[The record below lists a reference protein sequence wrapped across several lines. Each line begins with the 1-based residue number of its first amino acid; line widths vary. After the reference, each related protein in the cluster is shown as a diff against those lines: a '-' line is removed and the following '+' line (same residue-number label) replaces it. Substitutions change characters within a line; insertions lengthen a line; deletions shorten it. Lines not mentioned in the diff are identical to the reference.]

1 MRAQMSV
8 FLPFCQTAEAIGA
21 TASRLEKAKII
32 GEYFAQLPDDDLR
45 RAALYFGGTPFPLR
59 ENRVVNI
66 GGAALSSVTREVS
79 GADADWLAQRLVAT
93 GDAGE
98 TAFEAWENWA
108 DAPQSATLT
117 LAEIEN
123 ALARLSGT
131 RGSKAKAEIVIEIL
145 KRATALEA
153 QYWAKMLS
161 GDLRIGLKESAVE
174 DALARLFEVDL
185 AKVQRA
191 NMLAGDLGE
200 VAVLARHGRLDEA
213 VFELFHPLK
222 FMLATPAKDNDDI
235 EKTMPTPFRVED
247 KFDGIRAQ
255 AHIAPHRAHD
265 EALHGENYGDV
276 RVALFSRALNEIT
289 GAFPDLGAPL
299 AALLDNEAGLVLDG
313 EIVPLGEDGA
323 IAAFQNLQTR
333 LNRKKPSAEI
343 IALAPLAFVA
353 YDVLFAG
360 NKELE
365 LPMQQRRAVLERLGF
380 DGKRTRLAASTLFE
394 NIADLDAEFDAARAR
409 GNEGLMIKDPT
420 SDYKPGKR
428 GRQWL
433 KVKKATD
440 TLDVVVTSVESGSG
454 RRSKFY
460 SDYTFAVRA
469 SADDATLLN
478 VGKAYS
484 GLTDAEITE
493 LSEWFVAH
501 TIQSFAHGRV
511 RTVEPQIVLEITF
524 DKVQPSPRHKSGYAL
539 RFPRILRRRDDKP
552 VEEIDTLEAVKKLA
566 G

>member
-1 MRAQMSV
+1 MSP
-8 FLPFCQTAEAIGA
+8 FLSFCQTAEAIGA
-21 TASRLEKAKII
+21 TSSRLEKARVL
-32 GEYFAQLPDDDLR
+32 GDYLRDLPDDDLR
-45 RAALYFGGTPFPLR
+45 HAALYFGGTPFPLR
-59 ENRVVNI
+59 ENRVVNV
-66 GGAALSSVTREVS
+66 GGAALSNATQQVS
-79 GADADWLAQRLVAT
+79 GADADWLAERLVAT
-93 GDAGE
+93 GDMGE
-98 TAFEAWENWA
+98 TAFEAWEAWP
-108 DAPQSATLT
+108 DAPRDATLT
-117 LAEIEN
+117 LNEIEN
-123 ALARLSGT
+123 VLAKLAQT
-131 RGSKAKAEIVIEIL
+131 RGSKAKVELVMQTL

-153 QYWAKMLS
+153 KYWAKMLG

-174 DALARLFEVDL
+174 DALARLTNVEL
-185 AKVQRA
+185 ARVQRA
-191 NMLAGDLGE
+191 NMLSGDLGE
-200 VAVLARHGRLDEA
+200 VAVLARQGRLNEA

-222 FMLATPAKDNDDI
+222 FMLATPAADNDDI
-235 EKTMPTPFRVED
+235 QKTMPIPFRVED

-265 EALHGENYGDV
+265 EALHGENYGDA

-289 GAFPDLGAPL
+289 DAFPDFGEPL
-299 AALLDNEAGLVLDG
+299 AALLNNDAGLVLDG
-313 EIVPLGEDGA
+313 EIVPLDESGQ
-323 IAAFQNLQTR
+323 IAPFQSLQTR
-333 LNRKKPSAEI
+333 LNRKKPSKEI
-343 IALAPLAFVA
+343 IAQTPLAFVA
-353 YDVLFAG
+353 YDLLFAG
-360 NKELE
+360 SNELE
-365 LPMQQRRAVLERLGF
+365 LPFEQRRAILEKLNF
-380 DGKRTRLAASTLFE
+380 DGQQTRLAASTLFE
-394 NIADLDAEFDAARAR
+394 SVANLDAEFDDARAR

-420 SDYKPGKR
+420 SGYKPGKR

-433 KVKKATD
+433 KVKKATE

-501 TIQSFAHGRV
+501 TIQTFAHGRV
-511 RTVEPQIVLEITF
+511 RTVEPKIVLEITF

-539 RFPRILRRRDDKP
+539 RFPRILRRREDKP
-552 VEEIDTLEAVKKLA
+552 VEEIDTLETVKKLA

>member
-1 MRAQMSV
+1 MSA
-8 FLPFCQTAEAIGA
+8 FLPFCSTAEAIGA
-21 TASRLEKAKII
+21 TQSRLEKARII
-32 GEYFAQLPDDDLR
+32 GDYFAQLSDDDLR

-66 GGAALSSVTREVS
+66 GGAALASVTQSVS
-79 GADADWLAQRLVAT
+79 GADADWLAQRLVKT

-98 TAFEAWENWA
+98 TAFEAWEIWP
-108 DAPQSATLT
+108 DAPREPTISLE
-117 LAEIEN
+117 EIEN
-123 ALARLSGT
+123 VLANLAQT
-131 RGSKAKAEIVIEIL
+131 RGSKAKVELVAQTL
-145 KRATALEA
+145 RRATALEA
-153 QYWAKMLS
+153 KYFAKMLS

-174 DALARLFEVDL
+174 DALARLYEVAL
-185 AKVQRA
+185 SEVQRA
-191 NMLAGDLGE
+191 NMLSGDLGQ
-200 VAVLARHGRLDEA
+200 VAVLARHNRLNEA

-222 FMLATPAKDNDDI
+222 FMLATPAVDNADI
-235 EKTMPTPFRVED
+235 EKTMPAPFRVED

-265 EALHGENYGDV
+265 EALHGENYDDV

-299 AALLDNEAGLVLDG
+299 AALLNNEIGLVLDG
-313 EIVPLGEDGA
+313 EIVPLDENGE
-323 IAAFQNLQTR
+323 IAPFQSLQTR
-333 LNRKKPSAEI
+333 LNRKKPDAQI
-343 IALAPLAFVA
+343 IAATPLAFVA
-353 YDVLFAG
+353 YDLLFAG
-360 NKELE
+360 QNELE
-365 LPMQQRRAVLERLGF
+365 LPLNQRRALLEKLSF
-380 DGKRTRLAASTLFE
+380 DNNKTRLAASQLFD
-394 NIADLDAEFDAARAR
+394 NVANLDAEFDAARAR

-420 SDYKPGKR
+420 STYQPGKR

-484 GLTDAEITE
+484 GLTDAEILE
-493 LSEWFVAH
+493 LSQWFIEH
-501 TIQSFAHGRV
+501 TIQTFAHGRV
-511 RTVEPQIVLEITF
+511 RTVEPKIVLEITF
-524 DKVQPSPRHKSGYAL
+524 DKVQVSPRHKSGYAL

-552 VEEIDTLEAVKKLA
+552 VEEIDTLDAVKKLA

>member
-1 MRAQMSV
+1 MSA
-8 FLPFCQTAEAIGA
+8 FLSFCQTAEAIGA
-21 TASRLEKAKII
+21 TSSRLEKAQIL
-32 GEYFAQLPDDDLR
+32 GEYFAQLADDDLR

-66 GGAALSSVTREVS
+66 GGAALSSVTQSVS
-79 GADADWLAQRLVAT
+79 GADADWLATRLVAT
-93 GDAGE
+93 GDPGE
-98 TAFEAWENWA
+98 TAFEAWQAWP
-108 DAPQSATLT
+108 DAPRESTISLE
-117 LAEIEN
+117 EIES
-123 ALARLSGT
+123 ALAQLAST
-131 RGSKAKAEIVIEIL
+131 RGSKVKAELVAQTL
-145 KRATALEA
+145 RRATALEA
-153 QYWAKMLS
+153 KYFAKMLA

-174 DALARLFEVDL
+174 DALARLYEVAL
-185 AKVQRA
+185 REVQRA
-191 NMLAGDLGE
+191 NMLSGDLGE
-200 VAVLARHGRLDEA
+200 VAVLARHNRLDEA

-222 FMLATPAKDNDDI
+222 FMLATPAADNEDI
-235 EKTMPTPFRVED
+235 EKTMPIPFRVED

-265 EALHGENYGDV
+265 EALHGANYGDV

-299 AALLDNEAGLVLDG
+299 AALLNSDAGLVLDG
-313 EIVPLGEDGA
+313 EIVPLDENGE
-323 IAAFQNLQTR
+323 IAPFQSLQTR
-333 LNRKKPSAEI
+333 LNRKKPDADV
-343 IALAPLAFVA
+343 IAATPLAFIA
-353 YDVLFAG
+353 YDLLFAG
-360 NKELE
+360 NNELE
-365 LPMQQRRAVLERLGF
+365 LPLNQRRALLEKLGF
-380 DGKRTRLAASTLFE
+380 DGQKTRLAASQLFD
-394 NIADLDAEFDAARAR
+394 NVANLDAEFDAARAR
-409 GNEGLMIKDPT
+409 GNEGLMIKDPN

-469 SADDATLLN
+469 SETDATLLN

-484 GLTDAEITE
+484 GLTDAEILE
-493 LSEWFVAH
+493 LSDWFIAH
-501 TIQSFAHGRV
+501 TIQTFAHGRV
-511 RTVEPQIVLEITF
+511 RTVEPKIVLEITF

-552 VEEIDTLEAVKKLA
+552 VEEIDTLDAVKKLA
-566 G
+566 S

>member
-1 MRAQMSV
+1 MSA
-8 FLPFCQTAEAIGA
+8 LLLFCQTAEAIGA
-21 TASRLEKAKII
+21 AASRLEKARII
-32 GEYFAQLPDDDLR
+32 GDYFRDLSDDDLR

-59 ENRVVNI
+59 ENRGVNI
-66 GGAALSSVTREVS
+66 GGAALSNATQQVS
-79 GADADWLAQRLVAT
+79 GADADWLATRLVAT
-93 GDAGE
+93 GDAGDA
-98 TAFEAWENWA
+98 AFKAWESWP
-108 DAPQSATLT
+108 DAPGEATISLE
-117 LAEIEN
+117 EIED
-123 ALARLSGT
+123 ALAQLAAT
-131 RGSKAKAEIVIEIL
+131 RGSKAKLELIAQTL
-145 KRATALEA
+145 KRATPLEA
-153 QYWAKMLS
+153 KYFVKMLS

-174 DALARLFEVDL
+174 DALARLYQTNL
-185 AKVQRA
+185 ARVQRA
-191 NMLAGDLGE
+191 NMLSGDLGE
-200 VAVLARHGRLDEA
+200 VAVLSRHNRLDEA

-255 AHIAPHRAHD
+255 AHIAPHRSHD
-265 EALHGENYGDV
+265 EALHGENYGPM

-299 AALLDNEAGLVLDG
+299 AKLLNNENGLVLDG
-313 EIVPLGEDGA
+313 EIVPLDENGA
-323 IAAFQNLQTR
+323 IAPFQSLQTR
-333 LNRKKPSAEI
+333 LNRKKPSDDI
-343 IALAPLAFVA
+343 IAATPLAFVA

-360 NKELE
+360 NNELE
-365 LPMQQRRAVLERLGF
+365 LPLEQRRAILEQLSF
-380 DGKRTRLAASTLFE
+380 DGAKTRLAASQLFE
-394 NIADLDAEFDAARAR
+394 NIEDLDAEFDAARAR

-460 SDYTFAVRA
+460 SDYTFAVRT

-484 GLTDAEITE
+484 GLTDAEILE
-493 LSEWFVAH
+493 LSQWFIEH
-501 TIQSFAHGRV
+501 TLQTFAHGRV
-511 RTVEPQIVLEITF
+511 RTVEPKIVLEITF
-524 DKVQPSPRHKSGYAL
+524 DKVQSSPRHKSGYAL
-539 RFPRILRRRDDKP
+539 RFPRILRRREDKP
-552 VEEIDTLEAVKKLA
+552 VEEIDTLDAVKKLV

>member
-1 MRAQMSV
+1 M
-8 FLPFCQTAEAIGA
+8 FLPFCQTAEQIGA
-21 TASRLEKAKII
+21 TSSRLEKAAIL
-32 GEYFAQLPDDDLR
+32 GEYFAPLPDDDLR

-66 GGAALSSVTREVS
+66 GGAALSSVTQQVS
-79 GADADWLAQRLVAT
+79 GADADWLAERLVKT
-93 GDAGE
+93 GDPGE
-98 TAFEAWENWA
+98 TAFEAWETWP
-108 DAPQSATLT
+108 DAPTAATFQLS
-117 LAEIEN
+117 EIEA
-123 ALARLSGT
+123 ALAKLAAT
-131 RGSKAKAEIVIEIL
+131 RGSRAKTEIVAQIMR
-145 KRATALEA
+145 RATALEA
-153 QYWAKMLS
+153 KYFAKMLS

-174 DALARLFEVDL
+174 DALARLYQVEL
-185 AKVQRA
+185 ARVQRA
-191 NMLAGDLGE
+191 NMLSGDLGE

-222 FMLATPAKDNDDI
+222 FMLATPAKDNEDI
-235 EKTMPTPFRVED
+235 EKTMPIPFRVED

-265 EALHGENYGDV
+265 EALHGENYGGA

-299 AALLDNEAGLVLDG
+299 AALLNNDAGLVLDG
-313 EIVPLGEDGA
+313 EIVPLDESGE
-323 IAAFQNLQTR
+323 IAAFQSLQTR
-333 LNRKKPSAEI
+333 LNRKQPSADV
-343 IALAPLAFVA
+343 IAATPLAFVA
-353 YDVLFAG
+353 YDLLFAG
-360 NKELE
+360 NSELE
-365 LPMQQRRAVLERLGF
+365 LPLQQRRALLEQLNF
-380 DGKRTRLAASTLFE
+380 DGAKTRLAASQLFE
-394 NIADLDAEFDAARAR
+394 NIENLDAEFDAARAR
-409 GNEGLMIKDPT
+409 GNEGLMIKDPQ

-469 SADDATLLN
+469 SADDPTLLN

-501 TIQSFAHGRV
+501 TLQTFAHGRV
-511 RTVEPQIVLEITF
+511 RTVEPKIVLEITF

-539 RFPRILRRRDDKP
+539 RFPRILRRRPDKP

>member
-1 MRAQMSV
+1 M
-8 FLPFCQTAEAIGA
+8 FLPFCQTAEQIGA
-21 TASRLEKAKII
+21 TSSRLEKAAIL
-32 GEYFAQLPDDDLR
+32 GEYFAPLPDDDLR

-66 GGAALSSVTREVS
+66 GGAALSSVTQQVS
-79 GADADWLAQRLVAT
+79 GADADWLAERLVKT
-93 GDAGE
+93 GDPGE
-98 TAFEAWENWA
+98 TAFEAWETWP
-108 DAPQSATLT
+108 DAPTAATFQLS
-117 LAEIEN
+117 EIEA
-123 ALARLSGT
+123 ALAKLAAT
-131 RGSKAKAEIVIEIL
+131 RGSRAKTEIVAQIMR
-145 KRATALEA
+145 RATALEA
-153 QYWAKMLS
+153 KYFAKMLS

-174 DALARLFEVDL
+174 DALARLYQVEL
-185 AKVQRA
+185 ARVQRA
-191 NMLAGDLGE
+191 NMLSGDLGE
-200 VAVLARHGRLDEA
+200 VAVLARRGRLDEA

-222 FMLATPAKDNDDI
+222 FMLATPAKDNEDI

-265 EALHGENYGDV
+265 EALHGENYGGA

-299 AALLDNEAGLVLDG
+299 AALLNNEAGLVLDG
-313 EIVPLGEDGA
+313 EIVPLDESGE
-323 IAAFQNLQTR
+323 IAAFQSLQTR
-333 LNRKKPSAEI
+333 LNRKQPSADV
-343 IALAPLAFVA
+343 IAATPLAFVA
-353 YDVLFAG
+353 YDLLFAG
-360 NKELE
+360 DSELE
-365 LPMQQRRAVLERLGF
+365 LPLQQRRALLEQLNF
-380 DGKRTRLAASTLFE
+380 DGAKTRLAASQLFE
-394 NIADLDAEFDAARAR
+394 NIEKLDAEFDAARAR
-409 GNEGLMIKDPT
+409 GNEGLMIKDPA

-501 TIQSFAHGRV
+501 TLQTFAHGRV
-511 RTVEPQIVLEITF
+511 RTVQPKIVLEITF

-539 RFPRILRRRDDKP
+539 RFPRIMRRRPDKP

>member
-1 MRAQMSV
+1 MSP
-8 FLPFCQTAEAIGA
+8 FLPFCQTAQAIGA
-21 TASRLEKAKII
+21 TASRLEKAQIL
-32 GEYFAQLPDDDLR
+32 GDYFKALTDDDLR
-45 RAALYFGGTPFPLR
+45 RAALWFGGTPFPLR

-66 GGAALSSVTREVS
+66 GGAALASATREVS
-79 GADADWLAQRLVAT
+79 GADANWLAQRLVAT
-93 GDAGE
+93 GDPGD
-98 TAFEAWENWA
+98 TAFEAWQNWA
-108 DAPQSATLT
+108 DAPQTPTLT
-117 LAEIEN
+117 LAEIE
-123 ALARLSGT
+123 AAVEKLATT
-131 RGSKAKAEIVIEIL
+131 RGSKAKVEIVIQTL
-145 KRATALEA
+145 SRATALEA
-153 QYWAKMLS
+153 KYWNKMLG

-174 DALARLFEVDL
+174 DALARLAGVKL
-185 AKVQRA
+185 AQVQRA
-191 NMLAGDLGE
+191 NMLSGDLGQ

-222 FMLATPAKDNDDI
+222 FMLATPASDNDDI
-235 EKTMPTPFRVED
+235 EKTMPRPFRVED

-265 EALHGENYGDV
+265 EALHGENYGGA

-299 AALLDNEAGLVLDG
+299 AALLDNDQGLVLDG
-313 EIVPLGEDGA
+313 EIVPVGQDGG
-323 IAAFQNLQTR
+323 IAPFQNLQKR
-333 LNRKKPSAEI
+333 LNRKKPDAQILAET
-343 IALAPLAFVA
+343 PLAFVA
-353 YDVLFAG
+353 YDLLFAG
-360 NKELE
+360 HNELE
-365 LPMQQRRAVLERLGF
+365 LPLDERRARLEKLPF
-380 DGKRTRLAASTLFE
+380 DENQTRIAASALFDDIE
-394 NIADLDAEFDAARAR
+394 TLDAEFEAARAR
-409 GNEGLMIKDPT
+409 GNEGLMLKDPH

-433 KVKKATD
+433 KVKKAQA

-469 SADDATLLN
+469 SESDPTLLN

-501 TIQSFAHGRV
+501 TIATFAHGRV

-524 DKVQPSPRHKSGYAL
+524 DRVQASPRHKSGYAL
-539 RFPRILRRRDDKP
+539 RFPRIVRRREDKP
-552 VEEIDTLEAVKKLA
+552 VEEIDTLEAVAKLA

>member
-1 MRAQMSV
+1 MSA

-21 TASRLEKAKII
+21 TQSRLEKAQIT
-32 GEYFAQLPDDDLR
+32 GDYLRDLPDDDLR

-66 GGAALSSVTREVS
+66 GGAALSNATQTVS
-79 GADADWLAQRLVAT
+79 GADADWLAGRLVAT
-93 GDAGE
+93 GDPGD
-98 TAFEAWENWA
+98 TAFEAWQSWP
-108 DAPQSATLT
+108 DAPTNATLT
-117 LAEIEN
+117 LAEIES
-123 ALARLSGT
+123 ALAQLAQT
-131 RGSKAKAEIVIEIL
+131 RGSKAKLELVAKTLE
-145 KRATALEA
+145 RATALEA
-153 QYWAKMLS
+153 KYWTKMLS

-174 DALARLFEVDL
+174 DALARLYEIEL

-200 VAVLARHGRLDEA
+200 VAFLARHGRLDEA

-222 FMLATPAKDNDDI
+222 FMLATPAADKDDI
-235 EKTMPTPFRVED
+235 VKTMPSPFRVED

-265 EALHGENYGDV
+265 EALHGANYGEV

-299 AALLDNEAGLVLDG
+299 AALLGENNVGLVLDG
-313 EIVPLGEDGA
+313 EIVPIENGA
-323 IAAFQNLQTR
+323 IAPFQNLQKR
-333 LNRKKPSAEI
+333 LNRKQPSAEI
-343 IALAPLAFVA
+343 IEQTPLAFVA
-353 YDVLFAG
+353 YDLLFAG
-360 NKELE
+360 YNELE
-365 LPMQQRRAVLERLGF
+365 WPLERRRAVLEKLNF
-380 DGKRTRLAASTLFE
+380 DDQRTRLAASQLFE
-394 NIADLDAEFDAARAR
+394 NTDDLDAEFDAARAR
-409 GNEGLMIKDPT
+409 GNEGLMIKDPA

-493 LSEWFVAH
+493 LSQWFVAH
-501 TIQSFAHGRV
+501 TIQTFAHGRV
-511 RTVEPQIVLEITF
+511 RTVEPKIVLEITF

-539 RFPRILRRRDDKP
+539 RFPRILRRREDKP
-552 VEEIDTLEAVKKLA
+552 VEEIDTLEAVKKLTNR
-566 G
+566 

>member
-1 MRAQMSV
+1 MSA
-8 FLPFCQTAEAIGA
+8 FISFCQTAQWIGA
-21 TASRLEKAKII
+21 TQSRLEKAAIL
-32 GEYFAQLPDDDLR
+32 GDYFSQLPDDDLR

-66 GGAALSSVTREVS
+66 GGAALASVTQSVS
-79 GADADWLAQRLVAT
+79 GADADWLAGRLVVT
-93 GDAGE
+93 GDPGE
-98 TAFEAWENWA
+98 TAFEAWEVWP
-108 DAPQSATLT
+108 DAPTAATATL
-117 LAEIEN
+117 AGIES
-123 ALARLSGT
+123 ALAQLAAT
-131 RGSKAKAEIVIEIL
+131 RGSKAKAELVAQTL
-145 KRATALEA
+145 RSATALEA
-153 QYWAKMLS
+153 KYFAKMLS

-174 DALARLFEVDL
+174 DALARLYETKL
-185 AKVQRA
+185 ARVQRA
-191 NMLAGDLGE
+191 NMLSGDLGE
-200 VAVLARHGRLDEA
+200 VAVLARHGRLEEA
-213 VFELFHPLK
+213 QFELFHPLK
-222 FMLATPAKDNDDI
+222 FMLATPAADNDDI
-235 EKTMPTPFRVED
+235 QKTMPQPFRVED

-265 EALHGENYGDV
+265 EALHGENQGEV

-299 AALLDNEAGLVLDG
+299 AALLNNESGLVLDG
-313 EIVPLGEDGA
+313 EIVPLDENGT
-323 IAAFQNLQTR
+323 IAPFQSLQTR
-333 LNRKKPSAEI
+333 LNRKKPSAAI
-343 IALAPLAFVA
+343 IAATPLAFVA

-360 NKELE
+360 NSELE
-365 LPMQQRRAVLERLGF
+365 LPLEQRRAVLEQLNF
-380 DGKRTRLAASTLFE
+380 DGAKTRLAASRLFE
-394 NIADLDAEFDAARAR
+394 NVTELDAEFDAARAR
-409 GNEGLMIKDPT
+409 GNEGLMIKDPQ

-433 KVKKATD
+433 KVKKASD

-484 GLTDAEITE
+484 GLTDAEILE
-493 LSEWFVAH
+493 LSDWFVAH
-501 TIQSFAHGRV
+501 TIQTFAHGRV
-511 RTVEPQIVLEITF
+511 RTVEPKIVLEITF

-552 VEEIDTLEAVKKLA
+552 VEEIDTLEAVEKLA
-566 G
+566 N

>member
-1 MRAQMSV
+1 MSA
-8 FLPFCQTAEAIGA
+8 FLLFCQTAEAIGA
-21 TASRLEKAKII
+21 TASRLEKARIL

-45 RAALYFGGTPFPLR
+45 RAALYLGGTPFPLR

-66 GGAALSSVTREVS
+66 GGAALSNVTQQVS

-98 TAFEAWENWA
+98 TAFEAWEVWPT
-108 DAPQSATLT
+108 APTVATLT
-117 LAEIEN
+117 LSEIES
-123 ALARLSGT
+123 ALARLAAT
-131 RGSKAKAEIVIEIL
+131 RGSKAKAELVAQTL
-145 KRATALEA
+145 RRATALEA
-153 QYWAKMLS
+153 KYWTKMLS

-174 DALARLFEVDL
+174 DALARLYQVEL
-185 AKVQRA
+185 ARVQRA
-191 NMLAGDLGE
+191 NMLSGDLGE
-200 VAVLARHGRLDEA
+200 VAVLARHNRLDEA

-222 FMLATPAKDNDDI
+222 FMLATPASDNDDI
-235 EKTMPTPFRVED
+235 EKTMPQPFRVED

-265 EALHGENYGDV
+265 EALHGENYGEA

-299 AALLDNEAGLVLDG
+299 AALLDDKGGLVLDG
-313 EIVPLGEDGA
+313 EIVPLDENGA
-323 IAAFQNLQTR
+323 IAPFQTLQTR
-333 LNRKKPSAEI
+333 LNRKKPDAQI
-343 IALAPLAFVA
+343 IAATPLAFVA
-353 YDVLFAG
+353 YDLLFAG
-360 NKELE
+360 NNELE
-365 LPMQQRRAVLERLGF
+365 LPLERRRALLERLNF
-380 DGKRTRLAASTLFE
+380 DGAQTRLADSQLLE
-394 NIADLDAEFDAARAR
+394 SADNLDAEFDAARAR
-409 GNEGLMIKDPT
+409 NNEGLMIKDPT

-469 SADDATLLN
+469 SETDATLLN

-484 GLTDAEITE
+484 GLTDVEITE
-493 LSEWFVAH
+493 LSQWFVAH
-501 TIQSFAHGRV
+501 TIQTFAHGRV
-511 RTVEPQIVLEITF
+511 RTVEPKIVLEITF

-539 RFPRILRRRDDKP
+539 RFPRILRRREDKP
-552 VEEIDTLEAVKKLA
+552 VEEIDTLEVVKKLV

>member
-1 MRAQMSV
+1 M

-21 TASRLEKAKII
+21 TQSRLEKAAIL
-32 GEYFAQLPDDDLR
+32 GEYFAPLPDDNLR

-66 GGAALSSVTREVS
+66 GGAALSSVTQQVS
-79 GADADWLAQRLVAT
+79 GADADWLAGRLVKT
-93 GDAGE
+93 GDPGE
-98 TAFEAWENWA
+98 TAFEAWEIWP
-108 DAPQSATLT
+108 DAPITNTLT
-117 LAEIEN
+117 LAEIESELEK
-123 ALARLSGT
+123 LAKT
-131 RGSKAKAEIVIEIL
+131 RGSRAKAELVAQTL
-145 KRATALEA
+145 TRATALEA
-153 QYWAKMLS
+153 KYFAKMLS

-174 DALARLFEVDL
+174 DALARLYQIEL
-185 AKVQRA
+185 ARVQRA
-191 NMLAGDLGE
+191 NMLSGDLGE

-265 EALHGENYGDV
+265 EALHGANYGET

-299 AALLDNEAGLVLDG
+299 AALLNNEAGLVLDG
-313 EIVPLGEDGA
+313 EIVPLDENGEV
-323 IAAFQNLQTR
+323 AAFQALQTR
-333 LNRKKPSAEI
+333 LNRKKPGADI
-343 IALAPLAFVA
+343 IAATPLAFVA
-353 YDVLFAG
+353 YDLLFAG
-360 NKELE
+360 NSELE
-365 LPMQQRRAVLERLGF
+365 LPLQQRRALLEKLGF
-380 DGKRTRLAASTLFE
+380 DGAKTRLAASQLFE
-394 NIADLDAEFDAARAR
+394 NIESLDAEFDAARAR
-409 GNEGLMIKDPT
+409 GNEGLMIKDPN

-501 TIQSFAHGRV
+501 TLQTFAHGRV
-511 RTVEPQIVLEITF
+511 RTVEPKIVLEITF

-539 RFPRILRRRDDKP
+539 RFPRILRRRPDKP
-552 VEEIDTLEAVKKLA
+552 VEEIDTLEAVEKLA

>member
-1 MRAQMSV
+1 MSL
-8 FLPFCQTAEAIGA
+8 FLLFCSTAEAIGA
-21 TASRLEKAKII
+21 TQSRLEKAQIL
-32 GEYFAQLPDDDLR
+32 GDYLRDLADDDLR

-59 ENRVVNI
+59 ENLVVNI
-66 GGAALSSVTREVS
+66 GGAALSKATQTVS
-79 GADADWLAQRLVAT
+79 GADADWLAARLVAT
-93 GDAGE
+93 GDPGE
-98 TAFEAWENWA
+98 TAFEAWGTWA
-108 DAPQSATLT
+108 DAPTVATLT
-117 LAEIEN
+117 LGEIEA
-123 ALARLSGT
+123 ALAQIAKT
-131 RGSKAKAEIVIEIL
+131 RGSKAKAELVEATL
-145 KRATALEA
+145 QLATALEA
-153 QYWAKMLS
+153 KYFAKMLS

-174 DALARLFEVDL
+174 DALARLVEVEL
-185 AKVQRA
+185 ARVQRA

-200 VAVLARHGRLDEA
+200 VALLARHGRLDEA

-222 FMLATPAKDNDDI
+222 FMLATPAKDNVDI
-235 EKTMPTPFRVED
+235 AQAMPDIFRVED

-265 EALHGENYGDV
+265 EALHGENYGDA

-299 AALLDNEAGLVLDG
+299 AALLNNFEGPGLVLDG
-313 EIVPLGEDGA
+313 EIVPIENGE
-323 IAAFQNLQTR
+323 IAPFQNLQKR
-333 LNRKKPSAEI
+333 LNRKKPSKEI
-343 IALAPLAFVA
+343 IEQTPLAFVA
-353 YDVLFAG
+353 YDLLFAG
-360 NKELE
+360 NNELE
-365 LPMQQRRAVLERLGF
+365 WPLEARRAALENLGF
-380 DGKRTRLAASTLFE
+380 DGGQTRLAASRLFGSVAE
-394 NIADLDAEFDAARAR
+394 VDDEFDAARAR

-469 SADDATLLN
+469 SADDPTLLN

-484 GLTDAEITE
+484 GLTDAEILE
-493 LSEWFVAH
+493 LSQWFVAH
-501 TIQSFAHGRV
+501 TIQTFAHGRV

-524 DKVQPSPRHKSGYAL
+524 DKVQPSSRHKSGYAL

-552 VEEIDTLEAVKKLA
+552 VAEIDTLEAVKKLVN
-566 G
+566 

>member
-1 MRAQMSV
+1 M
-8 FLPFCQTAEAIGA
+8 L
-21 TASRLEKAKII
+21 
-32 GEYFAQLPDDDLR
+32 AQL
-45 RAALYFGGTPFPLR
+45 
-59 ENRVVNI
+59 
-66 GGAALSSVTREVS
+66 
-79 GADADWLAQRLVAT
+79 AT
-93 GDAGE
+93 
-98 TAFEAWENWA
+98 
-108 DAPQSATLT
+108 
-117 LAEIEN
+117 
-123 ALARLSGT
+123 T
-131 RGSKAKAEIVIEIL
+131 RGSRAKAELVAQTL
-145 KRATALEA
+145 KSATALEA
-153 QYWAKMLS
+153 KYFAKMLS

-174 DALARLFEVDL
+174 DALARLFQTEL
-185 AKVQRA
+185 ARVQRA
-191 NMLAGDLGE
+191 NMLSGDLGQ
-200 VAVLARHGRLDEA
+200 VAVLARHARLDEA

-235 EKTMPTPFRVED
+235 EKTMPLPFRVED

-299 AALLDNEAGLVLDG
+299 AALLGNEVGLVLDG
-313 EIVPLGEDGA
+313 EIVPLDENGA
-323 IAAFQNLQTR
+323 LAPFQSLQTR

-343 IALAPLAFVA
+343 IEQTPLAFVA

-360 NKELE
+360 ANELE
-365 LPMQQRRAVLERLGF
+365 LPLNQRRAILEKLDFAGT
-380 DGKRTRLAASTLFE
+380 KTRLAASQLFD
-394 NIADLDAEFDAARAR
+394 NVTDLDAEFEAARAR
-409 GNEGLMIKDPT
+409 GNEGLMIKDST
-420 SDYKPGKR
+420 SIYQPGKR

-484 GLTDAEITE
+484 GLTDAEILE
-493 LSEWFVAH
+493 LSDWFVAH
-501 TIQSFAHGRV
+501 TIQTFAHGRV

-524 DKVQPSPRHKSGYAL
+524 DKVQLSPRHKSGYAL

-552 VEEIDTLEAVKKLA
+552 VEEIDTLDAVKKLA

>member
-1 MRAQMSV
+1 M
-8 FLPFCQTAEAIGA
+8 FLSFCSTAEAIGA
-21 TASRLEKAKII
+21 TSSRLEKAAIL
-32 GEYFAQLPDDDLR
+32 GDYFAQLSDDDLR

-66 GGAALSSVTREVS
+66 GGAALSSVTQSVS

-93 GDAGE
+93 GDPGE
-98 TAFEAWENWA
+98 TAFEAWEVWP
-108 DAPQSATLT
+108 DAPQSAALK
-117 LAEIEN
+117 LSAIED
-123 ALARLSGT
+123 ALAQLAAT
-131 RGSKAKAEIVIEIL
+131 RGSKAKIELVAQIL
-145 KRATALEA
+145 ARATALEA
-153 QYWAKMLS
+153 KYFAKMLS

-174 DALARLFEVDL
+174 DALARLYQTEL
-185 AKVQRA
+185 ARVQRA
-191 NMLAGDLGE
+191 NMLSGDLGE
-200 VAVLARHGRLDEA
+200 VAVLARHNRLDEA

-222 FMLATPAKDNDDI
+222 FMLATPAKDNEDI
-235 EKTMPTPFRVED
+235 EKTMPIPFRVED

-265 EALHGENYGDV
+265 EALHGENYGEV

-289 GAFPDLGAPL
+289 GAFPDLGEPL
-299 AALLDNEAGLVLDG
+299 AALLGIEVGLVLDG
-313 EIVPLGEDGA
+313 EIVPLDENGQ
-323 IAAFQNLQTR
+323 IAPFQSLQTR
-333 LNRKKPSAEI
+333 LNRKKPDADV
-343 IALAPLAFVA
+343 IAATPLAFVA

-360 NKELE
+360 QSELE
-365 LPMQQRRAVLERLGF
+365 LPLEERRAVLERLNF
-380 DGKRTRLAASTLFE
+380 DGAKTRLAASQLFD
-394 NIADLDAEFDAARAR
+394 NIDNLDAEFDAARAR

-469 SADDATLLN
+469 SMDDATLLN

-484 GLTDAEITE
+484 GLTDAEILE
-493 LSEWFVAH
+493 LSDWFVEH
-501 TIQSFAHGRV
+501 TIQTFAHGRV
-511 RTVEPQIVLEITF
+511 RTVEPKIVLEITF

-552 VEEIDTLEAVKKLA
+552 VEEIDTLDAVKKLA
-566 G
+566 E

>member
-1 MRAQMSV
+1 M
-8 FLPFCQTAEAIGA
+8 FLLFCQTAELIGA
-21 TASRLEKAKII
+21 IQSRLEKAKIL
-32 GEYFAQLPDDDLR
+32 GEYFAQLSDPDLR

-66 GGAALSSVTREVS
+66 GGAALSSVTQQVS
-79 GADADWLAQRLVAT
+79 GADANWLAERLVKT
-93 GDAGE
+93 GDPGE
-98 TAFEAWENWA
+98 TAFEAWEIWP
-108 DAPQSATLT
+108 DAPRESTISLE
-117 LAEIEN
+117 EIES
-123 ALARLSGT
+123 ALARLAAT
-131 RGSKAKAEIVIEIL
+131 RGSKAKTELVAQTL
-145 KRATALEA
+145 RRATALEA
-153 QYWAKMLS
+153 KYFAKMLS

-174 DALARLFEVDL
+174 DALARLYQVEL
-185 AKVQRA
+185 ARVQRA
-191 NMLAGDLGE
+191 NMLSGDLGE
-200 VAVLARHGRLDEA
+200 VAVLARHNRLDEA

-222 FMLATPAKDNDDI
+222 FMLATPAKDNEDI
-235 EKTMPTPFRVED
+235 EKTMPIPFRVED

-265 EALHGENYGDV
+265 EALHGENYGDA

-299 AALLDNEAGLVLDG
+299 AALLNNEAGLVLDG
-313 EIVPLGEDGA
+313 EIVPLDENGA
-323 IAAFQNLQTR
+323 IAPFQTLQTR
-333 LNRKKPSAEI
+333 LNRKKPDADT
-343 IALAPLAFVA
+343 IAATPLAFVA
-353 YDVLFAG
+353 YDLLFAG
-360 NKELE
+360 QNELE
-365 LPMQQRRAVLERLGF
+365 LPLEQRRVLLEKLNF
-380 DGKRTRLAASTLFE
+380 DGAKTRLAASQLFD
-394 NIADLDAEFDAARAR
+394 NIDGLDAEFDAARAR
-409 GNEGLMIKDPT
+409 NNEGLMIKDPT

-469 SADDATLLN
+469 SADDSTLLN

-493 LSEWFVAH
+493 LSQWFIEH
-501 TIQSFAHGRV
+501 TIQTFAHGRV
-511 RTVEPQIVLEITF
+511 RTVEPKIVLEITF

>member
-1 MRAQMSV
+1 M

-21 TASRLEKAKII
+21 TQSRLEKAAIL

-45 RAALYFGGTPFPLR
+45 RSALYFGGTPFPLR

-66 GGAALSSVTREVS
+66 GGAALSSVTQQVS
-79 GADADWLAQRLVAT
+79 GADADWLAERLVKT
-93 GDAGE
+93 GDPGE
-98 TAFEAWENWA
+98 TAFEAWEIWP
-108 DAPQSATLT
+108 DAPQSATLE
-117 LAEIEN
+117 LSEIES
-123 ALARLSGT
+123 ALAQLAKT
-131 RGSKAKAEIVIEIL
+131 RGSRAKAELVAQTL

-153 QYWAKMLS
+153 KYFAKMLS

-174 DALARLFEVDL
+174 DGLARLYQTPL
-185 AKVQRA
+185 ANVQRA
-191 NMLAGDLGE
+191 NMLSGDLGE
-200 VAVLARHGRLDEA
+200 VAVLARHNRLDEA

-235 EKTMPTPFRVED
+235 EKTMPMPFRVED

-265 EALHGENYGDV
+265 EALHGANYGET

-299 AALLDNEAGLVLDG
+299 AALLNKEAGLVLDG
-313 EIVPLGEDGA
+313 EIVPLDENGEV
-323 IAAFQNLQTR
+323 AAFQALQTR
-333 LNRKKPSAEI
+333 LNRKKPGADI
-343 IALAPLAFVA
+343 IAATPLAFVA
-353 YDVLFAG
+353 YDLLFAG
-360 NKELE
+360 NSELE
-365 LPMQQRRAVLERLGF
+365 LPLEQRRALLEQLSF
-380 DGKRTRLAASTLFE
+380 DGAKTRLAASQLFDNIE
-394 NIADLDAEFDAARAR
+394 NLDAEFDAARAR
-409 GNEGLMIKDPT
+409 GNEGLMIKDPQ

-469 SADDATLLN
+469 SETDATLLN

-493 LSEWFVAH
+493 LSKWFIEN
-501 TIQSFAHGRV
+501 TIQTFAHGRV
-511 RTVEPQIVLEITF
+511 RTVKPEIVLEITF

-566 G
+566 N

>member
-1 MRAQMSV
+1 MSA
-8 FLPFCQTAEAIGA
+8 FLPFCSTAEAIGA
-21 TASRLEKAKII
+21 IASRLEKAQIL
-32 GEYFAQLPDDDLR
+32 GEYFAQLADDDLR

-98 TAFEAWENWA
+98 TAFEAWEIWP
-108 DAPQSATLT
+108 DAPRESTISLE
-117 LAEIEN
+117 EIEN
-123 ALARLSGT
+123 VLAQLAAT
-131 RGSKAKAEIVIEIL
+131 RGSRAKAELVAQTL
-145 KRATALEA
+145 RRATALEA
-153 QYWAKMLS
+153 KYFAKMLS

-174 DALARLFEVDL
+174 DALARLYETDL
-185 AKVQRA
+185 ARVQRA
-191 NMLAGDLGE
+191 NMLSGDLGE
-200 VAVLARHGRLDEA
+200 VAVLARHNRLNEA

-222 FMLATPAKDNDDI
+222 FMLATPAKDNEDI
-235 EKTMPTPFRVED
+235 EKTMPIPFRVED

-265 EALHGENYGDV
+265 EALHGANYGDV

-299 AALLDNEAGLVLDG
+299 AALLDNDAGLVLDG
-313 EIVPLGEDGA
+313 EIVPLDENGE
-323 IAAFQNLQTR
+323 IAPFQSLQTR
-333 LNRKKPSAEI
+333 LNRKKPDADV
-343 IALAPLAFVA
+343 IAATPLAFIA
-353 YDVLFAG
+353 YDLLFAG
-360 NKELE
+360 NNELE
-365 LPMQQRRAVLERLGF
+365 LPLNQRRALLEKLGF
-380 DGKRTRLAASTLFE
+380 DGQKTRLAASQLFD
-394 NIADLDAEFDAARAR
+394 NVANLDAKFDAARAR
-409 GNEGLMIKDPT
+409 GNEGLMIKDPN

-469 SADDATLLN
+469 SETDATLLN

-484 GLTDAEITE
+484 GLTDAEILE
-493 LSEWFVAH
+493 LSDWFIAH
-501 TIQSFAHGRV
+501 TIQTFAHGRV
-511 RTVEPQIVLEITF
+511 RTVEPKIVLEITF

-552 VEEIDTLEAVKKLA
+552 VEEIDTLDAVKKLA
-566 G
+566 S

>member
-1 MRAQMSV
+1 MSA
-8 FLPFCQTAEAIGA
+8 FISFCQTAEAIGA
-21 TASRLEKAKII
+21 TQSRLEKAKIL

-66 GGAALSSVTREVS
+66 GGAALSSVTQQVS
-79 GADADWLAQRLVAT
+79 GADANWLAQRLVKT
-93 GDAGE
+93 GDPGE
-98 TAFEAWENWA
+98 TAFETWEVWP
-108 DAPQSATLT
+108 DAPTQTTLN
-117 LAEIEN
+117 LSEIES
-123 ALARLSGT
+123 ALAQLAAT
-131 RGSKAKAEIVIEIL
+131 RGSKAKAELVAQTL

-153 QYWAKMLS
+153 KYFAKMLS

-174 DALARLFEVDL
+174 DALARLFQVEL
-185 AKVQRA
+185 ARVQRA
-191 NMLAGDLGE
+191 NMLSGDLGE
-200 VAVLARHGRLDEA
+200 VAVLARHNRLDEA

-222 FMLATPAKDNDDI
+222 FMLATPAKDNEDI

-255 AHIAPHRAHD
+255 VHIAPHRAHD
-265 EALHGENYGDV
+265 EALHGENYGAA

-299 AALLDNEAGLVLDG
+299 AAILNNEAGLVLDG
-313 EIVPLGEDGA
+313 EIVPLGESGE
-323 IAAFQNLQTR
+323 IAPFQSLQTR
-333 LNRKKPSAEI
+333 LNRKKPSADV
-343 IALAPLAFVA
+343 IAATPLAFVA

-360 NKELE
+360 QNELE
-365 LPMQQRRAVLERLGF
+365 LPLEQRRAILEKLNF
-380 DGKRTRLAASTLFE
+380 DGAVTRLAASQLFD
-394 NIADLDAEFDAARAR
+394 NIGNIDAEFDAARAR

-469 SADDATLLN
+469 SADDPTLLN

-501 TIQSFAHGRV
+501 TIQTFAHGRV
-511 RTVEPQIVLEITF
+511 RTVEPKIVLEITF

-539 RFPRILRRRDDKP
+539 RFPRILRQRDDKP
-552 VEEIDTLEAVKKLA
+552 VEEIDTLDAVRKLT

>member
-1 MRAQMSV
+1 MSA
-8 FLPFCQTAEAIGA
+8 FLSFCQTAEAIGA
-21 TASRLEKAKII
+21 TQSRLEKAKIL
-32 GEYFAQLPDDDLR
+32 GDYFAQLSDDDLR

-66 GGAALSSVTREVS
+66 GGAALSSVTQSVS
-79 GADADWLAQRLVAT
+79 GADADWLAQRLVKT

-98 TAFEAWENWA
+98 TAFEAWEVWP
-108 DAPQSATLT
+108 DGPRESTIL
-117 LAEIEN
+117 LEEIESV
-123 ALARLSGT
+123 LANLAQT
-131 RGSKAKAEIVIEIL
+131 RGSKAKAELVAQTL
-145 KRATALEA
+145 RRATELEA
-153 QYWAKMLS
+153 KYFAKMLS

-174 DALARLFEVDL
+174 DALARLYKIALSE
-185 AKVQRA
+185 VQRA
-191 NMLAGDLGE
+191 NMLSGDLGE
-200 VAVLARHGRLDEA
+200 VAVLARHGRLEEA

-222 FMLATPAKDNDDI
+222 FMLATPAADNADI
-235 EKTMPTPFRVED
+235 EKTMPMPFRVED

-299 AALLDNEAGLVLDG
+299 AALLDNDAGLVLDG
-313 EIVPLGEDGA
+313 EIVPLTENGE
-323 IAAFQNLQTR
+323 IAPFQSLQTR
-333 LNRKKPSAEI
+333 LNRKKPNADV
-343 IALAPLAFVA
+343 IAATPLAFVA

-360 NKELE
+360 NNELE
-365 LPMQQRRAVLERLGF
+365 LPLEQRRARLEKLGF
-380 DGKRTRLAASTLFE
+380 DGQKTRLAASNLFD
-394 NIADLDAEFDAARAR
+394 NVANLDAEFDAARAR
-409 GNEGLMIKDPT
+409 GNEGLMIKDPN

-484 GLTDAEITE
+484 GLTDAEILE
-493 LSEWFVAH
+493 LSEWFIAH
-501 TIQSFAHGRV
+501 TIQTFAHGRV
-511 RTVEPQIVLEITF
+511 RTVEPKIVLEITF

-552 VEEIDTLEAVKKLA
+552 VEEIDTLDAVKKLA
-566 G
+566 S

>member
-1 MRAQMSV
+1 MSL
-8 FLPFCQTAEAIGA
+8 FLSFCSTAEVIGA
-21 TASRLEKAKII
+21 TPSRLEKARIL
-32 GEYFAQLPDDDLR
+32 GDYLRDLPDDDLR

-66 GGAALSSVTREVS
+66 GGAALSKVTQTVS

-93 GDAGE
+93 GDPGE
-98 TAFEAWENWA
+98 TAFEAWEIWA
-108 DAPQSATLT
+108 DAPTQATLS
-117 LAEIEN
+117 LSEIES
-123 ALARLSGT
+123 ALARLAKT
-131 RGSKAKAEIVIEIL
+131 RGSRAKAELVESTL
-145 KRATALEA
+145 RLATALEA
-153 QYWAKMLS
+153 KYWAKMLS

-174 DALARLFEVDL
+174 DALARLYETDL

-200 VAVLARHGRLDEA
+200 VAVLARHERLDEA

-235 EKTMPTPFRVED
+235 SKAMPDSFRVED

-289 GAFPDLGAPL
+289 GAFPDLGEPL
-299 AALLDNEAGLVLDG
+299 AALLKNYDGPGLVLDG
-313 EIVPLGEDGA
+313 EIVP
-323 IAAFQNLQTR
+323 IANGQIAPFQNLQKR

-343 IALAPLAFVA
+343 IEQTPLAFVA
-353 YDVLFAG
+353 YDLLFAG
-360 NKELE
+360 NNELE
-365 LPMQQRRAVLERLGF
+365 LPLEQRRAALEKLNF
-380 DGKRTRLAASTLFE
+380 DGEQTRIAASRLFE
-394 NIADLDAEFDAARAR
+394 SVANLDAEFDAARAR
-409 GNEGLMIKDPT
+409 GNEGLMIKDPA

-469 SADDATLLN
+469 SADDPTLLN

-484 GLTDAEITE
+484 GLTDIEVTE
-493 LSEWFVAH
+493 LSEWFIAH

-511 RTVEPQIVLEITF
+511 RTVEPKIVLEITF

-552 VEEIDTLEAVKKLA
+552 VEEIDTLETVRKLA
-566 G
+566 GGD